1 MAKGQVSE
9 EELAKGLKGIGDFS
23 GLSSSRVRRDNPF
36 RDSRAERPAPEPAK
50 TIEVMQAAPEKR
62 AAKAPEPAI
71 PKIEAKAVRPVARM
85 PKPIPK
91 ETVGEKTAES
101 AGARKADIYTEPVTL
116 KISPEMRDSVIALAR
131 DLQRAKTTKDERIT
145 ANTVMRVA
153 VQLLMENYQFEQ
165 GDVANTE
172 EELFQLV
179 ARRLKG
185 K

>member
-1 MAKGQVSE
+1 
-9 EELAKGLKGIGDFS
+9 
-23 GLSSSRVRRDNPF
+23 
-36 RDSRAERPAPEPAK
+36 
-50 TIEVMQAAPEKR
+50 
-62 AAKAPEPAI
+62 
-71 PKIEAKAVRPVARM
+71 
-85 PKPIPK
+85 
-91 ETVGEKTAES
+91 
-101 AGARKADIYTEPVTL
+101 
-116 KISPEMRDSVIALAR
+116 MRDSVIAMAR